1 MKALAIASLLVVAS
15 LSLAQDKVLIQP
27 KWEKGQKQ
35 SLKFEITFAL
45 TGAEANM
52 SGTAVTEAKE
62 VTAEGVEATVTFDAF
77 KLTVNGEEPGMPVTP
92 YAVKYDSKG
101 ALISASGGVE
111 GSDVS
116 RTFILTQCYFPEEA
130 IAKDGT
136 WKQTIA
142 ESKKLEIGER
152 TVEGTYLGTE
162 SIGGKDCHKF
172 KAKMTEKG
180 NSFTTEGT
188 YWVNATGQIQK
199 MELTYS
205 NLPVPAAGMSAN
217 GTVKASIAG

>member
-1 MKALAIASLLVVAS
+1 MKALAIASLVLIGS
-15 LSLAQDKVLIQP
+15 LCIAQDKVLIQP
-27 KWEKGQKQ
+27 KWEKGQKH

-52 SGTAVTEAKE
+52 SGTATTEAKE
-62 VTAEGVEATVTFDAF
+62 VSAEGVGATVTFEAF
-77 KLTVNGEEPGMPVTP
+77 KLTVNGEEPGMAATP
-92 YAVKYDSKG
+92 YDVKFDAKG
-101 ALISASGGVE
+101 ELVSASGGVE

-116 RTFILTQCYFPEEA
+116 RTFLLTQCYFPQEA
-130 IAKDGT
+130 IGKDGT

-142 ESKKLEIGER
+142 ESKKLEVGER
-152 TVEGTYLGTE
+152 VVEGTYLGTE
-162 SIGGKDCHKF
+162 VIGGKDCHKL

-188 YWVNATGQIQK
+188 YWVNATGHIQK